1 MDYKKQAIKTSV
13 VACII
18 DEEKRVLLTRRCIP
32 PFCDQWVMPGGKI
45 DLGEG
50 IIEALHREVRE
61 EVGIEIRVEGLI
73 DVFEHLKVGSKNDHF
88 VILYYRAAP
97 LSVELRPNG
106 AECTEA
112 IWVHRDQL
120 PTFDLTPGSRH
131 ILAKIFPGIAL
142 VGNEPL
148 PTSAEGEVPGCA
160 PPRT

>member
-18 DEEKRVLLTRRCIP
+18 DAEDRVLLTRRCIH

-88 VILYYRAAP
+88 VILYYRAVP
-97 LSVELRPNG
+97 LSAELRPNG
-106 AECTEA
+106 SECTEA

-120 PTFDLTPGSRH
+120 HPFDLTPGSRH

-142 VGNEPL
+142 GGNEAL
-148 PTSAEGEVPGCA
+148 PSSALGEVPGGA